1 MAKSFAAALGLL
13 LLFGLVT
20 PATADE
26 VKWSP
31 VSIPSEGKAGN
42 WVLAGDTDIQQ
53 LVMTTGG
60 DLYAHVRG
68 LTYTLYESTD
78 EGCRWSYTGT
88 VKDDIVA
95 LAAAPD
101 DADTLYYATV
111 SEVYKSSD
119 GGQNFTPLAGSPGG
133 AGSNNIEITDIAVT
147 TMDGSNIVAAATRDS
162 DSSQFGDVYV
172 LDEDKPFSEWISTG
186 IGNYDVYAV
195 AFSPEFADDRQLVA
209 IATDEK
215 DTFVTTKVGDATW
228 GQTVG
233 DARLDRD
240 NSGAPVA
247 VATSAVIAFPEDYQ
261 ADTDTDRYVQFVAV
275 DTGDGSG
282 DVYTVTGV
290 ESPLPSVATD
300 LNIGAGYDLD
310 NVDVTGLAIEGTC
323 ATANLLA
330 GAAGSVE
337 VYFSTDGGDSWTR
350 SDKPPTGQTNTY
362 VVMAPDFARTGQAY
376 AATSG
381 YGSAVSITRDG
392 GITWDQ
398 VGLIDTEIS
407 SIIDLAVSPGYYQD
421 DTLFMLTWGGQHSL
435 WRSLNGGSNW
445 ERIYSAFLDGVDQIE
460 RVELSPDY
468 GDDSQTLFITGSSD
482 GHPTIW
488 RSEDGGQNF
497 TDRSTP
503 ISIDA
508 WAVVDD
514 EAFFIGGYDG
524 SNGLLYYSRNAGL
537 SYSAPA
543 IVGNQPINSVVLS
556 PDYDR
561 DDTILVGNSNGW
573 VYLSSDNGTW
583 FDPVPADA
591 TSPPLT
597 GNVFVA
603 FDVEFATNETVYA
616 ASDTAD
622 EGIYRFIIGRSTSWE
637 QIDSTLPTDGMVSG
651 LEMANSGTLYA
662 TNAKADGGIERCLNP
677 TYTLGPTFETVT
689 RGLDDNTTLIG
700 LWLAGNQLW
709 SMDTTNN
716 RLLSYRDTL
725 TTPVSL
731 VSPADKA
738 PGIGTINSDIISD
751 VRLDWESLA
760 GATDYCWQIDY
771 DTDFS
776 SVPGGFEGDTEASSA
791 HLPPL
796 TPATTYYWRVRATG
810 PVLSPWSDKW
820 SFTTS
825 MGSETVAPELYAPEA
840 GASGIPIWPVFQW
853 SAIASADC
861 YELILASDNSFTNPI
876 VAKLGEQAL
885 PTTAWQCE
893 TELDYGTTYYW
904 KVRAVSDES
913 LSAWSATYAFTT
925 ESPGKTAAAPSP
937 ASPSPPAPPP
947 AAHTDMTEWL
957 IYLGVALLV
966 TMVALLATMIIL
978 VVRMRRP

>member
-1 MAKSFAAALGLL
+1 MAKSVAVVLGLL
-13 LLFGLVT
+13 LLLGLAT

-42 WVLAGDTDIQQ
+42 WVLAGGTDIPQ
-53 LVMTTGG
+53 LAITTSG

-68 LTYTLYESTD
+68 LTYTLYQSTD
-78 EGCRWSYTGT
+78 EGCRWSYPGK
-88 VKDDIVA
+88 VRDDIA
-95 LAAAPD
+95 AMAAAPD
-101 DADTLYYATV
+101 DADAIYYATA
-111 SEVYKSSD
+111 SEVHKSSD
-119 GGQNFTPLAGSPGG
+119 GGQTFTPLAASPGG
-133 AGSNNIEITDIAVT
+133 AGSNNIEITDIDVAT
-147 TMDGSNIVAAATRDS
+147 LDGSNIVAAATRDS
-162 DSSQFGDVYV
+162 DTSQFGGVYV
-172 LDEDKPFSEWISTG
+172 LDEDKPFLEWMDTG
-186 IGNYDVYAV
+186 IGKYDVYAV
-195 AFSPEFADDRQLVA
+195 AFSPNFAADQQLVA
-209 IATDEK
+209 VATDET
-215 DTFVTTKVGDATW
+215 DTFVTTKVGDAAW
-228 GQTVG
+228 GKTVG
-233 DARLDRD
+233 DARLDKN
-240 NSGAPVA
+240 NSGAPLA
-247 VATSAVIAFPEDYQ
+247 VATSAVIAFPEDYR
-261 ADTDTDRYVQFVAV
+261 ADTDTDHYVQFVAV
-275 DTGDGSG
+275 DTGNGNG

-290 ESPLPSVATD
+290 EAPLPSVATD

-310 NVDVTGLAIEGTC
+310 NVDVTGLAIEGTS
-323 ATANLLA
+323 ATTNLLA
-330 GAAGSVE
+330 GAAGSAE

-350 SDKPPTGQTNTY
+350 SDKPPTGQTSTH
-362 VVMAPDFARTGQAY
+362 VVMAPDFGGTGQAY

-381 YGSAVSITRDG
+381 SGSAVSVTRDG
-392 GITWDQ
+392 GITWNQ
-398 VGLIDTEIS
+398 VGLVDTEIS
-407 SIIDLAVSPGYYQD
+407 SIIDLAVSSGYPQD
-421 DTLFMLTWGGQHSL
+421 NTLFMLTWGGQHSL

-445 ERIYSAFLDGVDQIE
+445 ERIFSAFLDGVDQIE

-468 GDDSQTLFITGSSD
+468 GDDSQTLLVTGSID
-482 GHPTIW
+482 GSPTIW

-497 TDRSTP
+497 TDRTTP
-503 ISIDA
+503 LSIDA
-508 WAVVDD
+508 WAVADNKTL
-514 EAFFIGGYDG
+514 FIGGYDG

-537 SYSAPA
+537 SYSPPA
-543 IVGNQPINSVVLS
+543 TVGNQPLNSIVLS

-561 DDTILVGNSNGW
+561 DDTILVGNSAGW

-583 FDPVPADA
+583 FEPVPADA

-597 GNVFVA
+597 GNVLVA
-603 FDVEFATNETVYA
+603 FDAEFATNETFYA

-637 QIDSTLPTDGMVSG
+637 QIDGTLPTGGMVSG
-651 LEMANSGTLYA
+651 LETANSGTLYA
-662 TNAKADGGIERCLNP
+662 TNAKADGGIERCLDP

-689 RGLDDNTTLIG
+689 RGLDDDATLMG
-700 LWLAGNQLW
+700 LWLAGDQLW

-716 RLLSYRDTL
+716 RLLSYHDTL

-738 PGIGTINSDIISD
+738 PGIGTINSDTISD
-751 VRLDWESLA
+751 ARLDWETLD

-796 TPATTYYWRVRATG
+796 NPATTYYWRVRATG

-840 GASGIPIWPVFQW
+840 GATGVPTKPVFQW
-853 SAIASADC
+853 SAIAGADR
-861 YELILASDNSFTNPI
+861 YELILASENSFTNPVI
-876 VAKLGEQAL
+876 ARLGEQAL
-885 PTTAWQCE
+885 PTNAWQCE

-904 KVRAVSDES
+904 KVRAISSES

-925 ESPGKTAAAPSP
+925 ESLGTTAAAPTP
-937 ASPSPPAPPP
+937 ASPSPPSPPP
-947 AAHTDMTEWL
+947 AAQTDMTNWL

-978 VVRMRRP
+978 VVRIRRP